1 MINKILNITQIAK
14 KIDQQTHYNNTLP
27 LLLQIL
33 DKTKNGYKLKL
44 GNNIIEARSTKEL
57 QIGKNYLAT
66 IKENKNGEIIISN
79 LVNRPRILEVIKDST
94 LKFEINELKE
104 IFKDSKFMQN
114 LEQNLEQKISIANS
128 KDDFLFLTHSLIA
141 LNKKIINLII
151 KDRNKEAVLQIKKG
165 IKDKVEFSA
174 IFNNLGII
182 NGSIYGNQTLVIK
195 TQFNHIKKI
204 LESNIK
210 KLEGYE
216 NFDEI
221 HILYDEDIEILFDL
235 YGDNIL
241 DIEI

>member
-1 MINKILNITQIAK
+1 MINRILNIT
-14 KIDQQTHYNNTLP
+14 KIVKNFEQQTNYNNTLP

-44 GNNIIEARSTKEL
+44 GNNIIEARSAKEL
-57 QIGKNYLAT
+57 QVGRNYLAT

-79 LVNRPRILEVIKDST
+79 LVNRPKILEVIKDST

-104 IFKDSKFMQN
+104 LFKDSKFMQN
-114 LEQNLEQKISIANS
+114 LSENLEQKISLANS

-141 LNKKIINLII
+141 LNKKIINLVI
-151 KDRNKEAVLQIKKG
+151 KDKNKEILLQIKKRK
-165 IKDKVEFSA
+165 KDKIEFSA
-174 IFNNLGII
+174 VFNNLGII
-182 NGSIYGNQTLVIK
+182 NGSIYTNQILIIK

-210 KLEGYE
+210 KLEGHE

-221 HILYDEDIEILFDL
+221 HILYDEDMEILFDL

>member
-165 IKDKVEFSA
+165 IKVF
-174 IFNNLGII
+174 II
-182 NGSIYGNQTLVIK
+182 
-195 TQFNHIKKI
+195 
-204 LESNIK
+204 
-210 KLEGYE
+210 
-216 NFDEI
+216 
-221 HILYDEDIEILFDL
+221 
-235 YGDNIL
+235 
-241 DIEI
+241 